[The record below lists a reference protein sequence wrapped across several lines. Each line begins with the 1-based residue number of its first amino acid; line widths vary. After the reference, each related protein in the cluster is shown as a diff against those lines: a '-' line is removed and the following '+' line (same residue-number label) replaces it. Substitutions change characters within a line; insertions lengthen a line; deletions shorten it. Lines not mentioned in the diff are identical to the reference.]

1 MKKKTHYETLGVSRK
16 ADLAEIKKAY
26 RKLTLQW
33 HPDKHPGDKEIE
45 EKFKHIVLAYEVL
58 SDPVKRK
65 GYDLGFD
72 SKSGT
77 FDPTTIDPSLL
88 DPEEFINTFAGLFGD
103 YLDARIPGGFRTR
116 VNRAAATARAQ
127 AAQTKSKKKSK
138 KKKKASKKKATEKRS
153 GCTVCNGEERIAL
166 QQGSFT
172 VYVACR
178 ACAARKAG

>member
-26 RKLTLQW
+26 RKLALQW
-33 HPDKHPGDKEIE
+33 HPDKHPGNKDVE
-45 EKFKHIVLAYEVL
+45 EKFKHFTLAYEVL
-58 SDPVKRK
+58 CDPDKRK

-72 SKSGT
+72 AKSGT
-77 FDPTTIDPSLL
+77 FDPSTIDPSLL
-88 DPEEFINTFAGLFGD
+88 DPEEFMRTFAGLFGD
-103 YLDARIPGGFRTR
+103 YLDARVPGGFRSR
-116 VNRAAATARAQ
+116 VNKAAATARAHT
-127 AAQTKSKKKSK
+127 TKTKSK
-138 KKKKASKKKATEKRS
+138 KKKKATKKKPAQKKS

-178 ACAARKAG
+178 SCAARKTG